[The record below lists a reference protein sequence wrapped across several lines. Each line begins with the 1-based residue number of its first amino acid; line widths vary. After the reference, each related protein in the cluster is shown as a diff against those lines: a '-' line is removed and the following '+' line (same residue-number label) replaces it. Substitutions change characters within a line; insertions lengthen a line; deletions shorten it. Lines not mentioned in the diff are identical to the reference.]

1 MRIVRPQDL
10 HNHIKGTF
18 RVYQNETEPRMNDW
32 ISLKRKPPP
41 VAS

>member
-18 RVYQNETEPRMNDW
+18 RVYQNETNPLLRCAILDRREKST
-32 ISLKRKPPP
+32 II
-41 VAS
+41 